1 MKGHMEKDGFHPH
14 TQYKGVRKARD
25 QQAKLQGIRLRRESK
40 TLSDS
45 ERKTLFVQ
53 VNSIGVSTSKTKRRA
68 IYNKLW
74 QDNINRAKNRLKE
87 NEKFFLTTN
96 HLMETFGFGLDQK
109 SGIVRTLG
117 FIGHENKDNP
127 EDVRRIPSEKLT
139 PERKKRIKSVL
150 EESNLQPDI
159 RRTQTRI
166 ISMLRKGKSDSAIT
180 PLVAELRVMIQR
192 RNKQMFGKTIPSQ
205 ALVPYVLPKVNQDG
219 SDAFFIDIFDA
230 FRRAEE
236 ENLPVIFNNINGDTI
251 EVPNERLQR

>member
-1 MKGHMEKDGFHPH
+1 MKGFKDSNNNFHPIKS
-14 TQYKGVRKARD
+14 YKKVG
-25 QQAKLQGIRLRRESK
+25 
-40 TLSDS
+40 
-45 ERKTLFVQ
+45 
-53 VNSIGVSTSKTKRRA
+53 
-68 IYNKLW
+68 
-74 QDNINRAKNRLKE
+74 
-87 NEKFFLTTN
+87 
-96 HLMETFGFGLDQK
+96 
-109 SGIVRTLG
+109 
-117 FIGHENKDNP
+117 
-127 EDVRRIPSEKLT
+127 
-139 PERKKRIKSVL
+139 RKKREPFQVKPDGVKISQGKLIQMQKEAGIRGRRVKSVL

-159 RRTQTRI
+159 TKKQLKI

-251 EVPNERLQR
+251 EVPNERLQRWFRQLSSN